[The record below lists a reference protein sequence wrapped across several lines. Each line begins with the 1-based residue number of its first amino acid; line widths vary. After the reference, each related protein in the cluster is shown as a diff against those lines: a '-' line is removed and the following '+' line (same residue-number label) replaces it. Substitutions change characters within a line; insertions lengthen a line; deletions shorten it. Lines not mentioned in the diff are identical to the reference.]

1 LKRLMIAGRPGVGKT
16 LFLINFAAYT
26 GQKTLHLIVERPGYR
41 VESAVLALEEAR
53 ARLVGHTGH
62 FTRSVQS
69 LVVDLKKGKARV
81 QVEMEDTPG
90 LDFGIHPDVE
100 VRKAMAETI
109 RKMRNTDLVIHMLDA
124 TKVTAAGTEAGEANI
139 DQEIARFAL
148 TRGGYLILVNKMDLP
163 GAGAGLEKAKAL
175 FPGQLLIGVSALKGS
190 NFKQV
195 ARVVRRYA

>member
-1 LKRLMIAGRPGVGKT
+1 MKRLMIAGRPGVGKT

-41 VESAVLALEEAR
+41 VESTVLALEQAR
-53 ARLVGHTGH
+53 SQLVGHTGH
-62 FTRSVQS
+62 FTKSVQS
-69 LVVDLKKGKARV
+69 LVVDLRRGKTRV
-81 QVEMEDTPG
+81 QVEIEDTPG
-90 LDFGIHPDVE
+90 LDLGIHPDAI

-109 RKMRNTDLVIHMLDA
+109 RKMRSTDLVVHMIDA
-124 TKVTAAGTEAGEANI
+124 TKVAAAGPGAGDADI

-148 TRGGYLILVNKMDLP
+148 SRGGYLILVNKMDLP
-163 GAGAGLEKAKAL
+163 GAEVGLERAKAL
-175 FPGQLLIGVSALKGS
+175 FPGQLLIGVSALKRT